1 MEQFAVMT
9 EERGSAQIIESC
21 QRGDR
26 EAFRALFESYRDRVY
41 SVALYF
47 FGGDEALAADVT
59 QQVFLKLFTRIS
71 QFRRESEFT
80 TWLYRLTT
88 NACID
93 ERRQRRRLNQL
104 GEVAP
109 SLLPRARGVAE
120 DRLMRLETSDAVREA
135 VAALKPK
142 LRIAILLKYFDE
154 LSYAEIADALGCS
167 TGTVASRLNRGH
179 KILARRLGHLRGTAF
194 EKFEG
199 VNK

>member
-9 EERGSAQIIESC
+9 EERGGAGLVESC

-26 EAFRALFESYRDRVY
+26 EAFRLLFEGYKDKVY

-59 QQVFLKLFTRIS
+59 QQVFLKLFTRIA
-71 QFRRESEFT
+71 QFRHQSEFS

-93 ERRQRRRLNQL
+93 EQRRRKRF
-104 GEVAP
+104 EPVTDAMP
-109 SLLPRARGVAE
+109 EALPRARGSAEESVARHE
-120 DRLMRLETSDAVREA
+120 VRDELQSA
-135 VAALKPK
+135 IAALKPK
-142 LRIAILLKYFDE
+142 LRIAILLKYFEE

-167 TGTVASRLNRGH
+167 QGTVASRINRGH
-179 KILARRLGHLRGTAF
+179 KVLARRLGHLRGSLF
-194 EKFEG
+194 GGE
-199 VNK
+199 